1 MNRPKVGLALGG
13 GGARGY
19 AHLGVIKTLQKHQ
32 IPIDI
37 VVGTSMG
44 AVMGGAFACGVDLDK
59 LERVLKTLDLNR
71 LLGIPDNTLKG
82 VEGLVGR
89 TASEYL
95 FKKADWRTVEPAHTK
110 KLFEFF
116 YVFAGDKEFK
126 DLKIPFATV
135 AADIDTGEEVI
146 LKEGKVYQAVAASV
160 AIPGIHYPVK
170 LGGRFLVDGGIINKI
185 PIDVTVELGADMV
198 IAVDV
203 STPLSNT
210 VMTSI
215 DTLIQAAAITAQ
227 ALTCLKLEQVKQKL
241 GNRLLILRP
250 AIDTVR
256 MLHLKQ
262 LDVPIKAG
270 EQEAERYIEQ
280 IKALISVTKDGISTG
295 AQTLNTAAAVA
306 TS

>member
-1 MNRPKVGLALGG
+1 MNSPKVGLALGG

-19 AHLGVIKTLQKHQ
+19 AHLGVIRTLQKHQ

-59 LERVLKTLDLNR
+59 LERLLKNLDLNK

-95 FKKADWRTVEPAHTK
+95 FKRADWRNVEPAHTK

-116 YVFAGDKEFK
+116 YVFAGDKEFQ
-126 DLKIPFATV
+126 DLKIPFAAV
-135 AADIDTGEEVI
+135 AADIDTGEEVV

-170 LGGRFLVDGGIINKI
+170 LGGRFLVDGGVINKI
-185 PIDVTVELGADMV
+185 PIDVTVELGADIV

-203 STPLSNT
+203 STPLLSR
-210 VMTSI
+210 VETSI
-215 DTLIQAAAITAQ
+215 DTLMQASAIAFHALTQLKLAQ
-227 ALTCLKLEQVKQKL
+227 AKQVL
-241 GNRLLILRP
+241 GNRLLVLRP
-250 AIDTVR
+250 AIETVR
-256 MLHLKQ
+256 MLHLNK
-262 LDVPIKAG
+262 LDLPIKAG
-270 EQEAERYIEQ
+270 ELEAERHIEQ
-280 IKALISVTKDGISTG
+280 IKTLISADAKALSDVT
-295 AQTLNTAAAVA
+295 AVT

>member
-95 FKKADWRTVEPAHTK
+95 FKRADWRSVEPVNTK

-135 AADIDTGEEVI
+135 GTDIDTGEEVV
-146 LKEGKVYQAVAASV
+146 LKEGKVYQAIAASV

-170 LGGRFLVDGGIINKI
+170 FDRRFLVDGGIVNKV
-185 PIDVTVELGADMV
+185 PIDVAAELGAEIV

-203 STPLSNT
+203 STPLSSR
-210 VMTSI
+210 VETSI
-215 DTLIQAAAITAQ
+215 DTLVQAAAITAH
-227 ALTCLKLEQVKQKL
+227 ALTQLKLAQAKRALGDKL
-241 GNRLLILRP
+241 LVLRP
-250 AIDTVR
+250 AIETVR

-262 LDVPIKAG
+262 LTLPIKAG
-270 EQEAERYIEQ
+270 EQEAERYLEP
-280 IKALISVTKDGISTG
+280 IKALLSVGKADLSGD
-295 AQTLNTAAAVA
+295 AKALTAATAVA

>member
-19 AHLGVIKTLQKHQ
+19 AHLGVIRTLQKHQ

-44 AVMGGAFACGVDLDK
+44 AVIGGAFACGVDLDK
-59 LERVLKTLDLNR
+59 LERVLKNLDLNK
-71 LLGIPDNTLKG
+71 LLGIPDNTLRN

-95 FKKADWRTVEPAHTK
+95 FKKVDWRNVEPAHTK

-146 LKEGKVYQAVAASV
+146 LKEGKVYQAIAASA

-170 LGGRFLVDGGIINKI
+170 LNKRFLVDGGIVNKV
-185 PIDVTVELGADMV
+185 PIDVAVELGADV
-198 IAVDV
+198 IIAVDV
-203 STPLSNT
+203 STPLLSR
-210 VMTSI
+210 VETSI
-215 DTLIQAAAITAQ
+215 DTLMQASAITSHTLTHLKLAQ
-227 ALTCLKLEQVKQKL
+227 AKQAL
-241 GNRLLILRP
+241 GNRLFVLRP
-250 AIDTVR
+250 AIETVR
-256 MLHLKQ
+256 MLQLKQ
-262 LDVPIKAG
+262 LDLPIKAG

-280 IKALISVTKDGISTG
+280 IKALIGTDAKVLS
-295 AQTLNTAAAVA
+295 AAKAFA